1 MRRGFIIALTTLILS
16 VGIMYLVDPAG
27 SMEIAEIDIT
37 SAPGRTEIRG
47 MYGGLH
53 LALGL
58 FMLARIRARPVEL
71 AYALQ
76 LAGFVFGSVA
86 FGRLLGFAVEGEAD
100 LYNMIV
106 TAIETAISTLSW
118 LLWRGA
124 RNTYEGS
131 PTDPS

>member
-1 MRRGFIIALTTLILS
+1 MSRGFVIALTTLILG

-58 FMLARIRARPVEL
+58 FMLARVRARPREL
-71 AYALQ
+71 AHALQ
-76 LAGFVFGSVA
+76 LAGLVFGCVA
-86 FGRLLGFAVEGEAD
+86 FGRVLGFAVDGEAD
-100 LYNMIV
+100 LYNMVV
-106 TAIETAISTLSW
+106 TAIETAISSLSW
-118 LLWRGA
+118 VLWRRA
-124 RNTYEGS
+124 KDSREA
-131 PTDPS
+131 